1 MDYYKKKLFLAE
13 VDKNDN
19 VIKMVERWQAH
30 KEGVLHRG
38 FTTIL
43 TYQDNIVLQHRK
55 HLAFDGY
62 FDLTFSSHQI
72 YKNEKLQNDLE
83 AIYETLKREWN
94 IDKTGLVSEP
104 KFLDKFYYKAKD
116 PNSIFTEHEIDYVYS
131 AKLKNLPT
139 PNTDFAYGFELI
151 SKREIKNYK
160 IAPWVK
166 QIVIP
171 AEAGIQSKYTSLNK
185 RDSKKL
191 KLV

>member
-19 VIKMVERWQAH
+19 IIGKIERWQAH

-72 YKNEKLQNDLE
+72 YKNDTLQTDLE
-83 AIYETLKREWN
+83 AIYKTLNREWN
-94 IDKTGLVSEP
+94 INKSGLTKKP
-104 KFLDKFYYKAKD
+104 KFLGKFYYKAKD
-116 PNSIFTEHEIDYVYS
+116 PNSIFTEHEIDYIYQ
-131 AKLKNLPT
+131 AELIDLPT
-139 PNTDFAYGFELI
+139 TNSDFAYGFELI
-151 SKREIKNYK
+151 NKREIKNYK
-160 IAPWVK
+160 VAPWVK
-166 QIVIP
+166 QII
-171 AEAGIQSKYTSLNK
+171 ELI
-185 RDSKKL
+185 
-191 KLV
+191 